1 MTPVLIGQLLG
12 VAFACG
18 LNLYITV
25 AALGLLSRFGVIDG
39 LPTGLRG
46 LEGLIV
52 IGSALTL
59 YLIEAVIDKVRHA
72 DSLWD
77 TVHTFIRPPAAALL
91 AIGALWAEPVEWKVA
106 GAAFAFFVAL
116 AAHGTKA
123 GIRLALNTGIART
136 WGPGWISFTEDVA
149 AVAFAVAALE
159 APSTA
164 LIAGCAALALI
175 VLFGHRFFRAFA
187 LGIRC
192 LFAWL
197 RALFGPARWREAHEL
212 PRDLRA
218 LLDEAPLGAAAP
230 RGVRAGVNGIR
241 GVGAY
246 RNGWLVITPGGPIF
260 YYRSLFR
267 ARRTDLPAATSI
279 EVDRGVWADLVRV
292 QAEGGSYT
300 LYLLKDGPAAD
311 IAIHDLHPAGT

>member
-1 MTPVLIGQLLG
+1 MTPVLLGQLLG

-25 AALGLLSRFGVIDG
+25 AALGLLSRFGIIDG
-39 LPTGLRG
+39 LPAGLRG

-52 IGSALTL
+52 IGSAVAL

-91 AIGALWAEPVEWKVA
+91 AVGALWAEPLEWKIG
-106 GAAFAFFVAL
+106 GAAFAFVVAL

-123 GIRLALNTGIART
+123 GFRVSLNTGNARG
-136 WGPGWISFTEDVA
+136 WRPVWISLTEDVA

-164 LIAGCAALALI
+164 LVAGGVALTLI
-175 VLFGHRFFRAFA
+175 VLFGHRLFRAFA
-187 LGIRC
+187 LGIRA
-192 LFAWL
+192 LAAWL
-197 RALFGPARWREAHEL
+197 RALFGPARWREADEL
-212 PRDLRA
+212 PRDVHA
-218 LLDEAPLGAAAP
+218 LLDRAPLGSAAP
-230 RGVRAGVNGIR
+230 RGARAGLNGVP

-246 RNGWLVITPGGPIF
+246 RNGWLVITPDGPIF
-260 YYRSLFR
+260 FYRTLFGVR
-267 ARRTDLPAATSI
+267 SATLPAARSI

-292 QAEGGSYT
+292 SAEDGDYT
-300 LYLLKDGPAAD
+300 LFLLKDGPAANLALND
-311 IAIHDLHPAGT
+311 FHPAGP

>member
-1 MTPVLIGQLLG
+1 MTPVLLGQLLG

-25 AALGLLSRFGVIDG
+25 AALGILSRVGLIDG
-39 LPTGLRG
+39 LPAGLRG

-52 IGSALTL
+52 IGSALAL

-91 AIGALWAEPVEWKVA
+91 AVGALWAEPLEWKIG
-106 GAAFAFFVAL
+106 GAAFAFVVAL

-123 GIRLALNTGIART
+123 GFRVALNTGTRR
-136 WGPGWISFTEDVA
+136 WQPVWISLGEDVA

-159 APSTA
+159 APATA
-164 LIAGCAALALI
+164 LVAGGLALTLI
-175 VLFGHRFFRAFA
+175 VLFGHGLFRAFA
-187 LGIRC
+187 LGIRA
-192 LFAWL
+192 LAAWL
-197 RALFGPARWREAHEL
+197 RALFGPPRWREADEL
-212 PRDLRA
+212 PRDLHA
-218 LLDEAPLGAAAP
+218 LLDRAPLGAAAP
-230 RGVRAGVNGIR
+230 RGARAGVNGVR

-246 RNGWLVITPGGPIF
+246 RNGWLVITPRGPIF
-260 YYRSLFR
+260 FYRTLLGVRS
-267 ARRTDLPAATSI
+267 AALPAATSI

-292 QAEGGSYT
+292 SADGGDYT
-300 LYLLKDGPAAD
+300 LYLLKDGPAAN
-311 IAIHDLHPAGT
+311 IAIQDFHPASP

>member
-1 MTPVLIGQLLG
+1 MTPVLLGQLLG
-12 VAFACG
+12 VSFACG

-25 AALGLLSRFGVIDG
+25 ASIGILSRFGLLDG
-39 LPTGLRG
+39 LPPGLRG
-46 LEGLIV
+46 LEGLVV
-52 IGSALTL
+52 IASALAL

-91 AIGALWAEPVEWKVA
+91 AIGALWPEPLEWKVA
-106 GAAFAFFVAL
+106 GAVFAFLVAL

-123 GIRLALNTGIART
+123 GLRLALNTGPRNWRPA
-136 WGPGWISFTEDVA
+136 WISLSEDVA

-159 APSTA
+159 APATA
-164 LIAGCAALALI
+164 LVAGGLALLLI
-175 VLFGHRFFRAFA
+175 LVFGHRLFRAFA

-192 LFAWL
+192 LAAWL
-197 RALFGPARWREAHEL
+197 RALFGPPRWREAHEL
-212 PRDLRA
+212 PRNLHGLLPEPAIGAPALR
-218 LLDEAPLGAAAP
+218 GA
-230 RGVRAGVNGIR
+230 RAGVNGIR

-246 RNGWLVITPGGPIF
+246 RNGWLVITPEGPIF
-260 YYRSLFR
+260 FYRTLLGVR
-267 ARRTDLPAATSI
+267 KADLPTPTGV

-292 QAEGGSYT
+292 QTADGPYT

-311 IAIHDLHPAGT
+311 LAITDLHPASP